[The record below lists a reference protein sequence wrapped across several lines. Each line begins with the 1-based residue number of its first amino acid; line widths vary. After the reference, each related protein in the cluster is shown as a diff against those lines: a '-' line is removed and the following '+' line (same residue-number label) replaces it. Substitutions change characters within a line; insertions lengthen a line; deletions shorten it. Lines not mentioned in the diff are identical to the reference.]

1 MGLTH
6 EEVKHI
12 ATLARLGLSDEEIDK
27 FKVQLS
33 DILRNFEILKQI
45 DTSALAPTAQSI
57 ELSNVFREDVA
68 RPSYSEQDILAN
80 APQQE
85 SNFFKVKAVL
95 E

>member
-1 MGLTH
+1 MELTH

-12 ATLARLGLSDEEIDK
+12 ATLARLGLSEEEIDK
-27 FKVQLS
+27 FKAQLS
-33 DILRNFEILKQI
+33 DILQNFEILKQI
-45 DTSALAPTAQSI
+45 DTSSLAPTAQSI

-68 RPSYSEQDILAN
+68 RPSYSEQDVLAN